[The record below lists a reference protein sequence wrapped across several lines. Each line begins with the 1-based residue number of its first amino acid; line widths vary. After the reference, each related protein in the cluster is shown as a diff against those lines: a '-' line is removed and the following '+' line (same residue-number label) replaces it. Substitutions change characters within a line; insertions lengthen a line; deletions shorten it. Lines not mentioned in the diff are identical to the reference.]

1 MSGFT
6 YTLCVKGA
14 SASRENN
21 FLIRIILAS
30 VRIKIFWKNELDA
43 VANAHTEV
51 LLQSGL
57 RLEDSHLA
65 TPRPF
70 TDYAV
75 PPRHSLI
82 AKYTPV
88 EGVYPMRVSLC
99 RECRIILGENENF
112 RYKAGAS
119 TCADLCAEVS
129 YFVGFDGLVPDI
141 TVKDARSW

>member
-1 MSGFT
+1 MKSEYRDDSITIEIMLIRIVLAF
-6 YTLCVKGA
+6 LA
-14 SASRENN
+14 SELR
-21 FLIRIILAS
+21 LVGRIIRIILAS
-30 VRIKIFWKNELDA
+30 VRINIFRKNELNA

-57 RLEDSHLA
+57 RLEDSHLE

-70 TDYAV
+70 TYYAV

-88 EGVYPMRVSLC
+88 EGVYAMRVSLC
-99 RECRIILGENENF
+99 RECRITLGENENF

-119 TCADLCAEVS
+119 C
-129 YFVGFDGLVPDI
+129 
-141 TVKDARSW
+141 